1 MLHTINQKIV
11 GAILVKKKLTKKE
24 IYKNNKT
31 INKILVHILRLFK
44 NICTLKYYNV
54 YLNFVVTV
62 CLKILQ
68 CMSKPCCDSV
78 F

>member
-11 GAILVKKKLTKKE
+11 RDKLVKKKKKKKKN
-24 IYKNNKT
+24 YKNNKT
-31 INKILVHILRLFK
+31 INKILVYISRLFK
-44 NICTLKYYNV
+44 NICALKYYNV
-54 YLNFVVTV
+54 YLNLVVTV
-62 CLKILQ
+62 CSKILQ

>member
-11 GAILVKKKLTKKE
+11 RAKLVKKKKKN
-24 IYKNNKT
+24 YKNNKT
-31 INKILVHILRLFK
+31 INKILVYISRLLK
-44 NICTLKYYNV
+44 DICVLKYYNV
-54 YLNFVVTV
+54 YLNLVVTV
-62 CLKILQ
+62 YLKILQ